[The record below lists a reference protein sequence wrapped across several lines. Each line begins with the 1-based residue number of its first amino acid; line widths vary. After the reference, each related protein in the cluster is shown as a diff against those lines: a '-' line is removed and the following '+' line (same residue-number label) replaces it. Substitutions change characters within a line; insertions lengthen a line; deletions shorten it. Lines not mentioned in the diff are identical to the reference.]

1 MASSQ
6 SADSGLA
13 TLDSAVSRTISVNS
27 VTKDLRLVTVTPV
40 PTGTVKTA
48 DSIIDSTGVN
58 DLKIPE
64 FSKNKIFQTSPGV
77 TSSISRPAVVFVSG
91 AAAT

>member
-1 MASSQ
+1 MSR
-6 SADSGLA
+6 
-13 TLDSAVSRTISVNS
+13 TDSAISVNS

-58 DLKIPE
+58 DFKIPE